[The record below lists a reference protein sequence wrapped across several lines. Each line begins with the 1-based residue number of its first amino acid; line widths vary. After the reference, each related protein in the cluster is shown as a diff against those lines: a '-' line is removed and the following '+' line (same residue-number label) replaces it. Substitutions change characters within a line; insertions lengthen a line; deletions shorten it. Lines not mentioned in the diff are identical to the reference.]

1 MLTTEEKDFIEYWE
15 RNRLKQKRLVK
26 QFLIGLPLGVLFAI
40 LIFVNFLSGWY
51 KRADMI
57 IRSQGSLI
65 LVVLVA
71 IILIVIFVSIFSVRH
86 KWDINEQRYREL
98 LSKKNDT

>member
-15 RNRLKQKRLVK
+15 RNRVKQKRLVK
-26 QFLIGLPLGVLFAI
+26 QFLIGLPLGVLFAT

-57 IRSQGSLI
+57 INSQGSLI

-71 IILIVIFVSIFSVRH
+71 VILIVIFVSIFSVRH

-98 LSKKNDT
+98 LSKKDDS

>member
-1 MLTTEEKDFIEYWE
+1 MLTTEEKNFIAYWE
-15 RNRLKQKRLVK
+15 HNRLKQKRVLK
-26 QFLIGLPLGVLFAI
+26 QFLIGLPFGVLFAT

-57 IRSQGSLI
+57 INSQGSLI
-65 LVVLVA
+65 LVVLLA

-86 KWDINEQRYREL
+86 RWDMNEQRYREL
-98 LSKKNDT
+98 LSKEDNS

>member
-40 LIFVNFLSGWY
+40 LIFVNLLSGWY

-98 LSKKNDT
+98 LSKKNDP

>member
-15 RNRLKQKRLVK
+15 RNRVKQKRLVK
-26 QFLIGLPLGVLFAI
+26 QFLIGLPVGVLFAT

-57 IRSQGSLI
+57 INSQGSLI

-71 IILIVIFVSIFSVRH
+71 VILIVIFVSIFSVRH

-98 LSKKNDT
+98 LSKKDD